1 MLKRFGDFFK
11 GYESTSPVEYLV
23 VGLGNPGKDYEMTRH
38 NAGFLAVDH
47 IAKTRGFDMKKL
59 KFKALCG
66 DCMLAGKR
74 VLFIKPSTFMN
85 KSGEAV
91 TEAMRFYKIPPERLI
106 VIYDDAALPPGKLRI
121 RKAGSDGGQKGM
133 QNIIYLLARNDFAR
147 IRIGIGEKPYPNM
160 QLADWVLSR
169 FSKEEMKTISPLL
182 EHVNEAVELIVAGN
196 IEKAMAQF
204 N

>member
-11 GYESTSPVEYLV
+11 GYEATGPVEYLV
-23 VGLGNPGKDYEMTRH
+23 VGLGNPGKEYETTRH

-47 IAKTRGFDMKKL
+47 IAQTRGFDIKKL

-66 DCMLAGKR
+66 DCLVAGKR

-106 VIYDDAALPPGKLRI
+106 VIYDDAALPAGKLRI
-121 RKAGSDGGQKGM
+121 RKSGSDGGQRGM
-133 QNIIYLLARNDFAR
+133 QHIIYLLARDDFAR
-147 IRIGIGEKPYPNM
+147 IRVGIGEKPHPDM

-169 FSKEEMKTISPLL
+169 FSKGEMKELATLFEKVDS
-182 EHVNEAVELIVAGN
+182 AVELIVAGN
-196 IEKAMAQF
+196 IEKAMAQC